1 VLLSV
6 LAFGSYNLVLQE
18 LMSSDQFQVS
28 IFPFAHLV
36 LFDAICMRPFPL
48 APWAPL
54 HDCDSIDIGS
64 TSVQSVRFW
73 WKKESANSFL
83 VPECFTLLWTLD
95 SSATFSPVFFIIQS
109 VKEARFLMS
118 LDFRVSAFS
127 LALLVFIYDSIQGLM
142 LVILSVIFMDGQLK

>member
-1 VLLSV
+1 MSFGFGFFPGGLLSCVLLSV
-6 LAFGSYNLVLQE
+6 LAFSSYNLVLQE
-18 LMSSDQFQVS
+18 LVSSDQFQVS

-83 VPECFTLLWTLD
+83 VPECSYFTVD
-95 SSATFSPVFFIIQS
+95 IGF
-109 VKEARFLMS
+109 
-118 LDFRVSAFS
+118 
-127 LALLVFIYDSIQGLM
+127 
-142 LVILSVIFMDGQLK
+142 